1 MQPTSTPLGS
11 LLLCE
16 VLNVTSRSDDATGF
30 TIQCQY
36 RNYECFADSE
46 SDRDAWVAALH
57 SAAES
62 GSGGAGASAAADP
75 LGLLDELVTV
85 VEPSYA
91 KHVDAVTSGY
101 ATLRE
106 NLLMSQQRAS
116 VKAAGL
122 EVARDDIALLHAKLA
137 QLEAARAESEARAAA
152 AEEIAQQQAAQLA
165 SFNNKLTVA
174 STAAVGLQCVVDE
187 GRRSIQELRLESGL
201 PTLVPHSPPKPM
213 AGRDESVQEEA
224 SRLTVEGLSVT
235 LDSIEKLASQLY
247 DRTHEALSEQAEE
260 ARALALEN
268 RMRKAQQL
276 REEKAAE
283 RILELARKKYKWRR
297 VAEEELSWEDLA
309 AHRVASAKVRF
320 EQGDLLAVVKGEG
333 GGAEV
338 FEISEEEKE
347 EAARA
352 KQANQR
358 EAAKEKLRAMKEKK
372 RKEQAE
378 KAARL
383 AAEEKAK
390 AEAEPEPE
398 PEPEAPVNDMFAD
411 LMGGGDE
418 PEPASEDSG
427 SDSEDGDGP
436 DLSFMAGLMGDD
448 EPEPEEESDG
458 DGSGSGSDSSDEGPA
473 FFG

>member
-1 MQPTSTPLGS
+1 MMPCPPLTPPWAPPAGAEDGEPRKRPRYMLVGAETAEYFGSEEEMVRRPRSSPRTTQPAPGMPLCAWLAHGLRSNSRGCGVQPTSTPLGS

-122 EVARDDIALLHAKLA
+122 EVARDDIALLNAKLA

-247 DRTHEALSEQAEE
+247 DRTHEALSGTPTPLSPLFLRRFSPVLR
-260 ARALALEN
+260 RAFAVLSALSGFLAP
-268 RMRKAQQL
+268 RR
-276 REEKAAE
+276 RERAKNGEKWAKFGGE
-283 RILELARKKYKWRR
+283 TGEKQRW
-297 VAEEELSWEDLA
+297 LSGVGHSAFRGAA
-309 AHRVASAKVRF
+309 AHARRDRGRRSRRHPTATPT
-320 EQGDLLAVVKGEG
+320 GVV
-333 GGAEV
+333 
-338 FEISEEEKE
+338 
-347 EAARA
+347 
-352 KQANQR
+352 
-358 EAAKEKLRAMKEKK
+358 L
-372 RKEQAE
+372 
-378 KAARL
+378 
-383 AAEEKAK
+383 
-390 AEAEPEPE
+390 
-398 PEPEAPVNDMFAD
+398 
-411 LMGGGDE
+411 
-418 PEPASEDSG
+418 
-427 SDSEDGDGP
+427 
-436 DLSFMAGLMGDD
+436 
-448 EPEPEEESDG
+448 
-458 DGSGSGSDSSDEGPA
+458 
-473 FFG
+473 